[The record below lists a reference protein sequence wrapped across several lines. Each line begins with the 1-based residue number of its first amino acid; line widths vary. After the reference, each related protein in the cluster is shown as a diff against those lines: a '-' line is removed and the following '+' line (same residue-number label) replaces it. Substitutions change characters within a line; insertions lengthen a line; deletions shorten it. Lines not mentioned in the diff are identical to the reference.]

1 MLARL
6 LWILLWPIRLPFML
20 LRRGLRGARGA
31 NRAADA
37 AVAGG
42 TSKIGHKS
50 DHYDR
55 RYSGIWQVFTR
66 EPSDETVIRAEDHEL
81 AAQWAQ
87 KASKYF
93 SHRLELFPVQD
104 FYEEV
109 ERDHFISQ
117 VAQIETE
124 GEGNEDQFIRL
135 MRQGREIAN
144 ANARTLFCEL
154 APLTL
159 AIILALQAAVLL
171 FNPFGLLTQAQH
183 AIALQG
189 SLAESEGA
197 IVVAGSAAGAG
208 LLFILFIYRFS
219 FTHIQRQNAQE
230 MNSFIQTEF
239 TSLNQSFNVAR
250 AECMQAETRFDSTQ
264 HDKVEPRASSW
275 ALAYHW
281 IAIRQFAEEICIRNN
296 LFQIRR
302 NTWLYK
308 AFGFVISAI
317 IAVLAVVAVF
327 VLEQTLTVATPALPA
342 CAFVG
347 AVGVTFLLIAY
358 VLIMREPFSIFASRL
373 PKDEW
378 SRFDKLRVG
387 DAIAE
392 QVARDKKQIVIQRDR
407 RGG

>member
-6 LWILLWPIRLPFML
+6 LWILLWPLRLPFML
-20 LRRGLRGARGA
+20 LRRGVRGARGV
-31 NRAADA
+31 RAADA
-37 AVAGG
+37 AAAGG
-42 TSKIGHKS
+42 ASKLEQKS

-66 EPSDETVIRAEDHEL
+66 EPSDETIIRADEHEL

-87 KASKYF
+87 KALKYF
-93 SHRLELFPVQD
+93 SHRLELFPAQD

-109 ERDHFISQ
+109 ERDHFITH

-124 GEGNEDQFIRL
+124 GQSNEDQFIRL

-144 ANARTLFCEL
+144 ANARTLFCEF

-159 AIILALQAAVLL
+159 AVILTLQVAVLL
-171 FNPFGLLTQAQH
+171 FNPFGLLTTAQH
-183 AIALQG
+183 AVALQG
-189 SLAESEGA
+189 ALADSGGG
-197 IVVAGSAAGAG
+197 IVVAVTAAGLG
-208 LLFILFIYRFS
+208 LLFIVFIYRFS
-219 FTHIQRQNAQE
+219 FTHVQRQNAQE

-264 HDKVEPRASSW
+264 HDKVEPRASAW
-275 ALAYHW
+275 ALTYHW
-281 IAIRQFAEEICIRNN
+281 IAIRQFAEELCIRNN
-296 LFQIRR
+296 LFQVRR

-308 AFGFVISAI
+308 ASGFI
-317 IAVLAVVAVF
+317 ICTVLSILAVAGVYC
-327 VLEQTLTVATPALPA
+327 LEQTVAVATPVLPA
-342 CAFVG
+342 CLYVG
-347 AVGVTFLLIAY
+347 AVGLVFLLVAY